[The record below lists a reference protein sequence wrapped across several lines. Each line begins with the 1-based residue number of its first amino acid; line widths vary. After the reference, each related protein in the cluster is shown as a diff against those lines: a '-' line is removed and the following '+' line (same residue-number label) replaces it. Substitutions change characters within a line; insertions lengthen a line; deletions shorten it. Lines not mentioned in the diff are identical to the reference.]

1 MKKLF
6 AFLKNRGFTLV
17 EALVATIIA
26 GYCILPIMG
35 TLHMGVQKTQGFD
48 HYEKLRLLARSRLNK
63 ELSVG
68 AFDHTAIDTTTTYHY
83 VYYNTDTEPK
93 LLSIDTN
100 IASGST
106 ASAGTF
112 LNIATV
118 SSILYSYKV
127 SVAIKENLQLGTST
141 QNIEPEYLKSV
152 GGLKALTVTAELEFN
167 DNVGTELEI
176 DPSDPNSPPLPSISL
191 FSLLNLPSF
200 SDDYIWVSNPKN
212 VEIIAIDPISR
223 AKVDSFLLPLDDTTK
238 ARDDSSN
245 DLARPWNIAVH
256 PNKKFIA
263 IQCKH
268 KIKALNIDRTSS
280 NYGKVKEI
288 WPSNLVSIGASD
300 IQAYA
305 SKLADVVKDDKN
317 KAAEDRSITFRPD
330 GKMCFVAAH
339 DEKAVFSLVASNTQD
354 WDNLHLI
361 NTSLQK
367 FITNKDKS
375 SFLHAGNDGYLYS
388 GPTDAKIVYRFPMF
402 ASNPMAGPQ
411 IIDDPDSDQNV
422 EGIATTPDGQEFY
435 ILWGTNIITRHDSRT
450 GKKIGDT
457 QITSTDAS
465 KALKDITIS
474 GDGRYLA
481 MMDPSDAAGKGGMF
495 MLDLNTQPIL
505 TTDYSYTAFSRATPD
520 SIKKTGVNYVLFM
533 PQSREFVFD
542 DINKPNLFAVDIPG
556 LKANSYTSG
565 LPEDRVINFAPTDKS
580 EVNMVVRPLDYFV
593 IGSKNG
599 NVGYIE
605 YVDTY
610 GMTESNPVTRTT
622 LENLRID
629 LATTPTCIALTRTG
643 EKMRVGYGVN
653 RNGLDIF
660 ETFGAR
666 TRLNGSPEGAQWMYG
681 VVTPNEFFDTDPN
694 AEQFVSMDHHSSIGW
709 ANGYWANLPLPSTP
723 PADYK
728 SPNDV
733 DVNTQWKCE
742 DIEALR
748 GGGVL
753 ILFRNTS
760 TNDSMLEWIGKH
772 SSGPIAGKYERFAR
786 WYSTA
791 NKFPPHNSRN
801 IALSP
806 DDRYLAIESAS
817 SPNLIYLY
825 DFAANNFGI
834 VTQQNGLLI
843 DYRQGN
849 ETPWTF
855 KNVMASCS
863 FSLNNPS
870 NINGIKLRDSTTAS
884 DTWPSLKTWPA
895 NYFYKIGASVTAS
908 TNNAKKAAANKRY
921 VGYFRPESLTSML
934 AVSQLDYARLYL
946 DLKPAAENSIDVR
959 ANLEYPASMSAFMQ
973 KPIQIDTCRANT
985 TVRKISC
992 GPGAVPGWEPDP
1004 ITGGTTHTDPNSP
1017 PTPVANAGN
1026 EPEALYQKHRW
1037 IEDGTLSYSFPDVP
1051 DGPAK
1056 VKLHFNDNY
1065 FDTTGQRQ
1073 FHIDIEGVRKFSNF
1087 DIIHYAGASNTAVV
1101 ISYDDIVVSSAGGA
1115 GLQIDLVNIIA
1126 PPDLNNSLICGIEFT
1141 AAGDSYLGLYTSP
1154 TDGAT
1159 AGTVAS
1165 TSLTPTDKNIMNM
1178 TGWDKVASTS
1188 TMPFAFQP
1196 VFLRQ
1201 YPLTGATNCL
1211 STGMT
1216 FSRDLANPVLYVLEG
1231 DNDDL
1236 WCLKPGHPITRID
1249 IPTMNITDK
1258 QLMVSNDG
1266 QRLVYGKADANEV
1279 YIVDISDPNSFKFD
1293 GITRTPQSSLT
1304 GFGQLVGTVST
1315 QGNPEVFANM
1325 PFNAVKSTSASGSY
1339 EFVATLS
1346 YTLCGINNAAV
1357 ASGGIYILGGSPLES
1372 GAATNTIYC
1381 YNPLAS
1387 YTSNIQP
1394 LAATLTRRI
1403 FMHSTVAYDGEL
1415 YTFNGSDSTGITDLV
1430 QKFNPTTGEVLAYTP
1445 PPVGGVTKSFVVS
1458 AKMSGSSSP
1467 YPYVVTHTGGVTQS
1481 SESGYAAFNGDTS
1494 YGWAATSA
1502 GCEVIYDFGQAVL
1515 APVINRIIIHNNTS
1529 NQSNGAKQYDFEGH
1543 DGTSWISLIT
1553 NDNIPKG
1560 STNYRKDFSNTVPYR
1575 KYRLRIDSNHGGS
1588 YYCIREMYLT
1598 AANFRLISP
1607 SGMNSSSK
1615 DGKTVTTSHEL
1626 SSEPGWK
1633 AFDGSTSSE
1642 WDTDTDITGAG
1653 EWIAMN
1659 LGTPDN
1665 VNVVRILCQS
1675 GNDDSIKDF
1684 KFEYSTD
1691 GSTWTALPCLS
1702 GGTSTPRNPSNG
1714 VWNTFFFNNSNSYL
1728 HYRIFVS
1735 SSTGDEVEVK
1745 ELEFLSTN
1753 AVAAPEE
1760 QFFMTKTMNDDLG
1773 AVKTQENAACLT
1785 PYGIVIAGG
1794 RPTSTTATATSLV
1807 YWPHGYH
1814 SFTSQS
1820 DYSLGIC
1827 RSLPDMVNAVA
1838 EHCLVWHKGKL
1849 YRIGG
1854 AGGTGTVLS
1863 GSNGG
1868 EKFDFD
1874 TNQWSTITGFPSQL
1888 CRSKAATCSFG
1899 DEIFVFG
1906 GEAPAGTTVTTAYA
1920 WNPETAQIRQLANLP
1935 KTTTYAM
1942 SAVAC
1947 GSAIYLIGGSGT
1959 ATANNS
1965 ATIIKYIP

>member
-1 MKKLF
+1 MKKIF

-26 GYCILPIMG
+26 GYCMLPIMG
-35 TLHMGVQKTQGFD
+35 TLQSGIERTQGFD
-48 HYEKLRLLARSRLNK
+48 HKEKLRLLARSRLNK

-83 VYYNTDTEPK
+83 IYYNSDAEPK
-93 LLSIDTN
+93 LLTIDTN
-100 IASGST
+100 LASGATEAGIALSPLAT
-106 ASAGTF
+106 GTF
-112 LNIATV
+112 LDPDYSSA

-127 SVAIKENLQLGTST
+127 SVAVKENLKLGTST
-141 QNIEPEYLKSV
+141 ANIKSDFV
-152 GGLKALTVTAELEFN
+152 SGVSGLKAVTVMAELEPN
-167 DNVGTELEI
+167 DNVVAT
-176 DPSDPNSPPLPSISL
+176 DSISL
-191 FSLLNLPSF
+191 FSLLNIPSF
-200 SDDYIWVSNPKN
+200 SEDYIWISNPKN

-223 AKVDSFLLPLDDTTK
+223 TRAESFLLPLDNNAKPREDSDNDT
-238 ARDDSSN
+238 
-245 DLARPWNIAVH
+245 ARPWNIAVH
-256 PNKKFIA
+256 PSRKFIA

-268 KIKALNIDRTSS
+268 KIKALNIDRSS
-280 NYGKVKEI
+280 PAYGSCKEI
-288 WPSNLVSIGASD
+288 WPVYTINGTDVGST
-300 IQAYA
+300 YA
-305 SKLADVVKDDKN
+305 PKLADVNKDDKN
-317 KAAEDRSITFRPD
+317 KAVEDKGIVFRPD
-330 GKMCFVAAH
+330 GKFCYVTAH
-339 DEKAVFSLVASNTQD
+339 QDMKIFSFVASNTEN
-354 WDNLHLI
+354 WENLALI
-361 NTSLQK
+361 NKTEYL
-367 FITNKDKS
+367 TNKEKNTV
-375 SFLHAGNDGYLYS
+375 LHAGNDGYLYV
-388 GPTDAKIVYRFPMF
+388 GPKDANMALRFPMF
-402 ASNPMAGPQ
+402 APAIFANPPQQITDASNKNILAL
-411 IIDDPDSDQNV
+411 D
-422 EGIATTPDGQEFY
+422 TTSDGQEFY
-435 ILWGTNIITRHDSRT
+435 ILWADNIITRHSSAT
-450 GKKIGDT
+450 GAKIAQT
-457 QITSTDAS
+457 VITPTPSGICS
-465 KALKDITIS
+465 DIKLS
-474 GDGRYLA
+474 GDGRYLGII
-481 MMDPSDAAGKGGMF
+481 DAGSGADKGGF
-495 MLDLNTQPIL
+495 FLLNLSTNPIDNTNLSL
-505 TTDYSYTAFSRATPD
+505 TNAAIF
-520 SIKKTGVNYVLFM
+520 KKADPNNLGKKEKIEYCIFVQ
-533 PQSREFVFD
+533 QSNDFVFD
-542 DINKPNLFAVDIPG
+542 EEKKPYMFAVDITG
-556 LKANSYTSG
+556 MNSNSYSSG
-565 LPEDRVINFAPTDKS
+565 IPDDRTINFASADKS
-580 EVNMVVRPLDYFV
+580 QVAFVNRPVEYFV
-593 IGSKNG
+593 VGSNDG
-599 NVGYIE
+599 SLNYIE
-605 YVDTY
+605 YVDLNLAAEINST
-610 GMTESNPVTRTT
+610 SRKPVDS
-622 LENLRID
+622 LRID
-629 LATTPTCIALTRTG
+629 LATTPVCIALTRSG
-643 EKMRVGYGVN
+643 EKMRVGYGFN

-666 TRLNGSPEGAQWMYG
+666 TRLNGSPHGGQWMHG
-681 VVTPNEFFDTDPN
+681 VVTPNEFFDADPT
-694 AEQFVSMDHHSSIGW
+694 AEKFVSMDHHPSMSW
-709 ANGYWANLPLPSTP
+709 ANGYWSDLPLPSTA

-733 DVNTQWKCE
+733 DFDTQWKCA
-742 DIEALR
+742 DIESLK

-760 TNDSMLEWIGKH
+760 TNASMLEWIGKH
-772 SSGPIAGKYERFAR
+772 QTGPISGKYERFAR

-791 NKFPPHNSRN
+791 NDFPPHNARN
-801 IALSP
+801 MALSP
-806 DDRYLAIESAS
+806 DDRYLAIEAAS
-817 SPNLIYLY
+817 SPNLLYIY
-825 DFAANNFGI
+825 DFNANNFGNL
-834 VTQQNGLLI
+834 TQQRGLLI

-855 KNVMASCS
+855 ANVMASCS
-863 FSLNNPS
+863 FALNNPS
-870 NINGIKLRDSTTAS
+870 NANGIKLRDSTTAS
-884 DTWPSLKTWPA
+884 ETWPSIKTWPA

-934 AVSQLDYARLYL
+934 AVSQLDHARLYL

-992 GPGAVPGWEPDP
+992 GPGVVPGWEPDP
-1004 ITGGTTHTDPNSP
+1004 ITGGTTHTDTSI
-1017 PTPVANAGN
+1017 PVANTGN

-1087 DIIHYAGASNTAVV
+1087 DIIHYAAASNTAVV

-1115 GLQIDLVNIIA
+1115 GLQIDLVNIT
-1126 PPDLNNSLICGIEFT
+1126 PGLNNSLICGIEFT

-1154 TDGAT
+1154 TEGAT
-1159 AGTVAS
+1159 AGAVAS
-1165 TSLTPTDKNIMNM
+1165 TSLTPTDRNNMNM
-1178 TGWDKVASTS
+1178 PGWNRIASTS

-1196 VFLRQ
+1196 VFLRH
-1201 YPLTGATNCL
+1201 YPLTGTSNTS

-1216 FSRDLANPVLYVLEG
+1216 FSRDLANPILYVLEG
-1231 DNDDL
+1231 SNDDL
-1236 WCLKPGHPITRID
+1236 WCLKPGQPITRID
-1249 IPTMNITDK
+1249 VPSMDIADK
-1258 QLMVSNDG
+1258 QLLVSNDN
-1266 QRLVYGKADANEV
+1266 QRLIYGRVDAKEL
-1279 YIVDISDPNSFKFD
+1279 YIVDISDPNSFNFN

-1304 GFGQLVGTVST
+1304 GFGQVISTIST
-1315 QGNPEVFANM
+1315 QGTPQVLANM
-1325 PFNAVKSTSASGSY
+1325 PFNTIKSTPASGSY

-1346 YTLCGINNAAV
+1346 NTLSGVNNAAV

-1372 GAATNTIYC
+1372 GAAVNTIYC
-1381 YNPLAS
+1381 FNPLAS
-1387 YTSNIQP
+1387 YTANIAP
-1394 LAATLTRRI
+1394 MTATLTRRI

-1445 PPVGGVTKSFVVS
+1445 PPVGGVTKSFTVS
-1458 AKMSGSSSP
+1458 AKMSSSSSP
-1467 YPYVVTHTGGVTQS
+1467 YPYVVTHSGGVAQS

-1502 GCEVIYDFGQAVL
+1502 GQTVTYDFGPAVL

-1529 NQSNGAKQYDFEGH
+1529 NQSYGVKQYDFEGY
-1543 DGTSWISLIT
+1543 DGATWIPLIT
-1553 NDNIPKG
+1553 DDIVPKG
-1560 STNYRKDFSNTVPYR
+1560 STNYSKNFSNTVPYR
-1575 KYRLRIDSNHGGS
+1575 KYRLRIDSSHGGS
-1588 YYCIREMYLT
+1588 YYCVREMYLV

-1607 SGMNSSSK
+1607 SNMTGSSK
-1615 DGKTVTTSHEL
+1615 DGKTVTTSNEL

-1642 WDTDTDITGAG
+1642 WDTDVDITGAG
-1653 EWIAMN
+1653 EYIAMN

-1665 VNVVRILCQS
+1665 INVVRILCQS

-1691 GSTWTALPCLS
+1691 GTTWVALPCLS

-1728 HYRIFVS
+1728 HYRIFVM

-1745 ELEFLSTN
+1745 EIEFYSSN
-1753 AVAAPEE
+1753 AVAAQEE
-1760 QFFMTKTMNDDLG
+1760 QFFMTKTMTDNL
-1773 AVKTQENAACLT
+1773 APVKVQENAACLT

-1794 RPTSTTATATSLV
+1794 RTNSSTATTTSLV

-1820 DYSLGIC
+1820 DYSLGIS
-1827 RSLPDMVNAVA
+1827 RSLPEMVNAVA

-1854 AGGTGTVLS
+1854 ANGGGTVLS

-1868 EKFDFD
+1868 ETFDFD
-1874 TNQWSTITGFPSQL
+1874 TNQWSAIVGFPSQL

-1906 GEAPAGTTVTTAYA
+1906 GEAPAGTTINTAYA
-1920 WNPETAQIRQLANLP
+1920 WNPETTKIRQLPNVP

-1947 GSAIYLIGGSGT
+1947 GPAIYLIGGSGS
-1959 ATANNS
+1959 AVANNS
-1965 ATIIKYIP
+1965 ATIIKYTP